1 MLYRDV
7 GRSENVNGLARPR
20 LIKEEIAKVHA
31 CLDAVEALVAEVL
44 ARPRKPLR
52 RTSPGDES

>member
-7 GRSENVNGLARPR
+7 GRSENVNELARPR

-44 ARPRKPLR
+44 ERSSRAASPYISR
-52 RTSPGDES
+52 R